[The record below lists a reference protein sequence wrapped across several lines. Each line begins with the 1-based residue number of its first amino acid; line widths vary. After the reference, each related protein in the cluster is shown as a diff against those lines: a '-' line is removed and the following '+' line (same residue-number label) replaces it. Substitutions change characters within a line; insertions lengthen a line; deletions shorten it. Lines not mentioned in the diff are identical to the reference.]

1 MASIDDILEENP
13 EYIAEHEYD
22 EPGQTEDA
30 ANASTDPDGYDDTKV
45 LDTEGIESEDIDSDE
60 YDEEDIDSD
69 DADSDDEADDDYED
83 ERPARAS
90 RGKKPQRTTD
100 RFMKWLSG
108 IFKSEED
115 SPWIF
120 RRRTI
125 ALVAGLV
132 LVLIVF
138 LIMIVMII
146 KYLPCKD

>member
-108 IFKSEED
+108 IFKSE
-115 SPWIF
+115 
-120 RRRTI
+120 
-125 ALVAGLV
+125 
-132 LVLIVF
+132 
-138 LIMIVMII
+138 
-146 KYLPCKD
+146 